1 MLTLDFQEFF
11 GVDAREYEV
20 IEEALGEPGR
30 TFKPRCVTSM
40 FCPFQAD
47 ILIGPDCLTITKT
60 NLSLSICLVP
70 YMKHRSTA

>member
-11 GVDAREYEV
+11 GVDAREYEA

-30 TFKPRCVTSM
+30 AFKPRCATSI
-40 FCPFQAD
+40 FNPFKAD
-47 ILIGPDCLTITKT
+47 ILIGPGCLTITKS

-70 YMKHRSTA
+70 YMKHRSIA